1 MKKILFALSLLLVI
15 ACHPKPQLC
24 THWYTHEEH
33 LPESQSP
40 KKSQSFEVLSVEG
53 EFDGYEVGLFGG
65 YQFVS
70 EDGKVKAKT
79 RMGIRTINVTAVLIK
94 TTSGT
99 IEVVIWN

>member
-1 MKKILFALSLLLVI
+1 MKKSLFILALILGVG
-15 ACHPKPQLC
+15 CHPKPQL
-24 THWYTHEEH
+24 YTNDGIYGGIGVI
-33 LPESQSP
+33 PESP

-53 EFDGYEVGLFGG
+53 EFDGYEVGQFGG

-70 EDGKVKAKT
+70 ENGEVKAKT
-79 RMGIRTINVTAVLIK
+79 RMGIRTINVTAALIK